1 MWRGRIISIWVKLFR
16 SDLKLNII
24 TCLYRKELSLSNLRG
39 ELGSSGSTILHA
51 INDLDINGLTEKSGK
66 LYKLTSL
73 GYMYAVLLDDITSSI
88 TTLTKFHDFWLDH
101 DVSIIP
107 EYLLKRV
114 SLLKEALIVTND
126 SIELDRVHS
135 TFQEILLASK
145 QVFGVSPIF
154 HSDYIT
160 TFQKMLRGGAYVEL
174 VLTPEVLNKTLE
186 FADFEEIYEYIRKE
200 KLKLFLVDSLRV
212 ALTVT
217 EKSFSLGLFTTDGI
231 YDYTK
236 DLVSNNCEVIEW
248 GKRLF
253 NEFSRTG
260 RRLDVSE
267 LR

>member
-1 MWRGRIISIWVKLFR
+1 MDLSGLRI
-16 SDLKLNII
+16 
-24 TCLYRKELSLSNLRG
+24 

-51 INDLDINGLTEKSGK
+51 INDLNLNGLTEKSGK

-73 GYMYAVLLDDITSSI
+73 GYMYAVLLDDLSSSV

-107 EYLLKRV
+107 EYLLKQIG
-114 SLLKEALIVTND
+114 LLKDSFIVTND

-160 TFQKMLRGGAYVEL
+160 TFHKMLRGGAYVEL
-174 VLTPEVLNKTLE
+174 TLTPEVLEKTLE
-186 FADFEEIYEYIRKE
+186 FADFEEIIEYMQKE
-200 KLKLFLVDSLRV
+200 KLKIFLVDSLRI

-217 EKSFSLGLFTTDGI
+217 ENCFSLGLFTIDGN
-231 YDYTK
+231 YDYTR
-236 DLVSNNCEVIEW
+236 DLVANNKEVIEW
-248 GKRLF
+248 GKLLYY
-253 NEFSRTG
+253 EFSRTG
-260 RRLDVSE
+260 RQLDIN
-267 LR
+267 LIQ